1 MQAHRLSLS
10 SSTDISAALQR
21 KVIDNFLGLST
32 QGDGARDIDSLIAQL
47 VRSGSSWDAEL
58 LSSGPWLALYTQGK
72 PPRWQRQAQWL
83 PWARNVASQDYD
95 VGGGRVRNRGEIWGS
110 RVFVTV
116 EGELQEL
123 QPERTFTPKMFQ
135 AGIQSGT
142 LHVLGLEI
150 PLPIRGRGFAKLL
163 VCSFLILSLPPLV
176 TCLQYLDRN
185 VRIFQ
190 SPKESGTSP
199 HPSQGFSSPLLS
211 SPCSS
216 ACVPVGPP
224 LLSASS
230 RAGVSGL

>member
-1 MQAHRLSLS
+1 MGMLRGMPV
-10 SSTDISAALQR
+10 AA
-21 KVIDNFLGLST
+21 

-163 VCSFLILSLPPLV
+163 
-176 TCLQYLDRN
+176 YLDRN

-190 SPKESGTSP
+190 SPKESESEWEEEGLVVVQVPASA
-199 HPSQGFSSPLLS
+199 FSFT
-211 SPCSS
+211 
-216 ACVPVGPP
+216 
-224 LLSASS
+224 
-230 RAGVSGL
+230 